1 MLNAGA
7 LQKLLAQI
15 DKAGLSVVLDPSKE
29 DSRRELRELLVEYKA
44 LATQEHAFLDD
55 DIGHRKLLRLSDEIL
70 IAIDGSSIKTPAH
83 HSGLIVS
90 YVRTMR
96 GFIARLRGP

>member
-15 DKAGLSVVLDPSKE
+15 DKAGLSVVLDPGNE
-29 DSRRELRELLVEYKA
+29 DSRRELRDLLVDYKT

-55 DIGHRKLLRLSDEIL
+55 DIGHCKLLRLLDEIL
-70 IAIDGSSIKTPAH
+70 IAIDGSSIKTAAQ

-96 GFIARLRGP
+96 GFITRWRAP